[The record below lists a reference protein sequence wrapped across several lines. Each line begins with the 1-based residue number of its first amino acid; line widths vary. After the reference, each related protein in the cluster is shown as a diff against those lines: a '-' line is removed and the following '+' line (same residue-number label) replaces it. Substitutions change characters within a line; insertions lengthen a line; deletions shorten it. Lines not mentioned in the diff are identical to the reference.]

1 MYLKDL
7 NHNQKKAV
15 LSESN
20 SLLIVAGAGTGK
32 TKTLTT
38 RLIHLLN
45 KGIKPENI
53 CAITFTNK
61 AAKEMILKTSKTL
74 AQLNKDPNILK
85 NLFIGTFHSLGAKIL
100 REECPVLGRDKNFVI
115 FDDNDSFAL
124 IKKIIKDKKLKN
136 SASYFYDQISKIKN
150 NKFILNDDEFG
161 ESFEIEEDVLGV
173 FEEYEK
179 ILKNQN
185 AFDFDDL
192 ISKTV
197 LLFYKNKNSLKKYQ
211 QKFQYILVDEYQDI
225 NDMQYELIRL
235 LAQNH
240 KNINVVGD
248 DAQTIYSW
256 RGSNIEIFLNF
267 EKDWPKTEIVFL
279 EEGYRSTQ
287 NILKAAN
294 SIISKNNYQK
304 PKNIWTKNEEG
315 ELIKII
321 ETKDEEEE
329 AEVISEKIK
338 KIIKEKKYNSCAI
351 LYRINAQSRAI
362 ESALNLASIPY
373 KIFGGIRFYE
383 RKEIKDILA
392 GVRMIYNPKDY
403 LSKERLEKVFNKTT
417 YLNFLNAISEIK
429 DDSPI
434 KAIDLF
440 LKNTNYLNYLKAN
453 FQNFEERIENI
464 EELIHFAS
472 EFNNLGE
479 FLERVAL
486 LQPHDEKNKNAFLE
500 LMTIHLAKGLEFD
513 CVFIIGA
520 NEGILPH
527 NLSFKSNK
535 EIEEERRL
543 MYVAMTRARKEL
555 FISFY
560 RHPSRFLF
568 DIPEELIEFESTTSS
583 SDKLIDDEMN
593 YIYLP

>member
-7 NHNQKKAV
+7 NNNQKKAV

-45 KGIKPENI
+45 KGIKTQNI

-61 AAKEMILKTSKTL
+61 AAKEMILKTSKTF
-74 AQLNKDPNILK
+74 AKLNKDPNILK

-100 REECPVLGRDKNFVI
+100 REECPVFGRDKNFVI

-136 SASYFYDQISKIKN
+136 SASYFYNQISKIKN
-150 NKFILNDDEFG
+150 NKFILNDEEFG
-161 ESFEIEEDVLGV
+161 ESIEIEEDVLNV

-179 ILKNQN
+179 TLKNQN

-279 EEGYRSTQ
+279 EESYRSTQ

-329 AEVISEKIK
+329 AEVISQKIK

-392 GVRMIYNPKDY
+392 GARMIYNSKDY

-472 EFNNLGE
+472 EFKSLGE